1 MKHSLY
7 LLVLIPALF
16 VTIACNS
23 LEQNAKS
30 SFEDTE
36 VFSNPTLTRYALNG
50 IYESYVVMA
59 SYRTDYFYYYG
70 VNTDIEVMGDMADN
84 TRNNI
89 SQYKILPNNSY
100 LDNTSDQYFFSGN
113 MKGIERANI
122 CIHGLEQYGDIK
134 NNPELGALY
143 GEALV
148 ARALLYIDLMN
159 VYGEVPARFEP
170 ISKETIYLP
179 KADKDVLYKQ
189 LLSDL
194 EKAAEYLSYQQDVIT
209 RPGKALAKGL
219 YARIALQASG
229 YSLRPDEGKVN
240 TGDAGTVRKS
250 RDPELQASVL
260 YPKALAALKDIIDNA
275 GLSLYDNFEDLWKFY
290 CNLGTEYGKEIIF
303 GLPFSDTRGRHLSE
317 NAVPNKKYNFGSGGG
332 RKGISP
338 VLFFRY
344 DIYDTRRNI
353 TCCPYQYNE
362 NGIADPATASPNR
375 WYCGKFRFDWMIR
388 RPLQTA
394 NGDDGAKY
402 TYLRYADILLMA
414 SEIAN
419 ELDDLDAA
427 KEYMRPVLQR
437 AYHNDTMVN
446 SYLDHLA
453 DKESFFDAVKD
464 QRAFEFAGEMLRRA
478 DLIRWGILK
487 AAIDKT
493 KEDLAALRDR
503 SGKFSTYSNNI
514 YWRVKKDEIE
524 AEIYGFNPNEN
535 EDKTVTDPS
544 GGWTRRGWFSSISDN
559 TINNLYLEN
568 PDEKMYRPIPA
579 SIITANLGVLQN
591 DYNYTF

>member
-1 MKHSLY
+1 MKRYIYILAFMLAILAAFS
-7 LLVLIPALF
+7 
-16 VTIACNS
+16 CNT

-30 SFEDTE
+30 TFEDAE
-36 VFSNPTLTRYALNG
+36 VFSNPTLARYSLNSV
-50 IYESYVVMA
+50 YESYVVMA

-70 VNTDIEVMGDMADN
+70 VNTDIELMGDMADN

-89 SQYKILPNNSY
+89 SQYKIAPNNSY
-100 LDNTSDQYFFSGN
+100 LDNTSDQYLFSGN

-122 CIHGLEQYGDIK
+122 CIQGLERYGDIDH
-134 NNPELGALY
+134 NPDLGAIY

-159 VYGEVPARFEP
+159 VYGEVPARFAP
-170 ISKETIYLP
+170 ITKETIYLP
-179 KADKDVLYKQ
+179 KADKDILYKQ

-194 EKAAEYLSYQQDVIT
+194 EKAADYLSYQQDVIT

-229 YSLRPDEGKVN
+229 YSLRPDEGRVN
-240 TGDAGTVRKS
+240 TGDAGTVRKT
-250 RDPELQASVL
+250 RDPDLQASVL
-260 YPKALAALKDIIDNA
+260 YPKALAALEDVIENA
-275 GLSLYDNFEDLWKFY
+275 GLSLYENFEDIWKFY
-290 CNLGTEYGKEIIF
+290 CNLSTEYGKEIIF

-338 VLFFRY
+338 SLFFRY
-344 DIYDTRRNI
+344 DVDDSRRDV
-353 TCCPYQYNE
+353 TCCPYQYDE
-362 NGIADPATASPNR
+362 NGIASPSTASPSR

-394 NGDDGAKY
+394 QGDDGAKY

-414 SEIAN
+414 AEIAN

-437 AYHNDTMVN
+437 AYHNDDKVD
-446 SYLDHLA
+446 SYLGRLA
-453 DKESFFDAVKD
+453 DKEAFFDAVKD
-464 QRAFEFAGEMLRRA
+464 QRAFEFAGEMLRRT

-487 AAIDKT
+487 ESLDGL
-493 KEDLAALRDR
+493 KEELIAMKSL
-503 SGKFSTYSNNI
+503 SGRFSNFSNYI
-514 YWRVKKDEIE
+514 YWRIRDDAVE
-524 AEIYGFNPNEN
+524 AEIYGFNPGET
-535 EDKTVTDPS
+535 EDKTVTDPG
-544 GGWTRRGWFSSISDN
+544 GGWTRRSWFSSISEN
-559 TINNLYLEN
+559 TINNLYLDN

-591 DYNYTF
+591 DYNYSF